1 VYFARLF
8 TTLVEMKRHYCTYF
22 DHVYL
27 DRGLAMIRSLRRV
40 DPDGS
45 ISVLCLTPAVHR
57 VLSGLGEP
65 GVTLIV
71 LEEFEQENPDLLAAK
86 ESRCLRDYYYTLTA
100 SLVCSVLQGARPDD
114 VVTYLDADLMFYSD
128 PGPIYEAMAG
138 ASVGL
143 IGHRWHWWTRRLRKY
158 GRFNVGW
165 VSFRADATGTEAA
178 RWWRDRCIE
187 WCYGCV
193 DGDLFADQ
201 KYLDHI
207 HARFPNV
214 VEITHPGTN
223 VGPWNICREDI
234 RRAANGSI
242 VVGSGFSLIFFHFS
256 GLKEMSPGVW
266 LGSLPSYLGPFSSVV
281 RTDLYEPYIGL
292 LGDIR
297 KELGGLPAD
306 PPPVLSVSVPPR
318 LWRRLL
324 APLIRRG
331 HRWAGHYF
339 QA

>member
-1 VYFARLF
+1 
-8 TTLVEMKRHYCTYF
+8 MKRRYCTYF

-40 DPDGS
+40 DPEGS

-65 GVTLIV
+65 GVTLIP
-71 LEEFEQENPDLLAAK
+71 LEEFERENPDLLAAK
-86 ESRCLRDYYYTLTA
+86 ETRCLRDYYFTLTG
-100 SLVCSVLQGARPDD
+100 SLVYALLREAHPDE

-128 PGPIYEAMAG
+128 PTPIHEAMMG
-138 ASVGL
+138 ASVGV
-143 IGHRWHWWTRRLRKY
+143 IGHRWHWWTRRLLKY

-165 VSFRADATGTEAA
+165 VSFRADAVGMEAA

-207 HARFPNV
+207 FARFPNV
-214 VEITHPGTN
+214 VEIAHPGTN
-223 VGPWNICREDI
+223 VGPWNICRERI
-234 RRAANGSI
+234 RRAADGSI
-242 VVGSGFSLIFFHFS
+242 IVGDNHALIFVHFS
-256 GLKEMSPGVW
+256 GLKEVGPGVW
-266 LGSLPSYLGPFSSVV
+266 LGSLPSYFAPFSSIV
-281 RTDLYEPYIGL
+281 RSDLYEPYIRV

-297 KELGGLPAD
+297 KELGGLPSE
-306 PPPVLSVSVPPR
+306 PPPMLSISVRPR

-324 APLIRRG
+324 APLMRQA

-339 QA
+339 HS

>member
-1 VYFARLF
+1 
-8 TTLVEMKRHYCTYF
+8 MKRRYCTYF

-45 ISVLCLTPAVHR
+45 ISVLCLTSAVHR
-57 VLSGLGEP
+57 VLSGLNEP
-65 GVTLIV
+65 GVTLIR
-71 LEEFEQENPDLLAAK
+71 LEDFERENPDLLAVK
-86 ESRCLRDYYYTLTA
+86 ETRCLRDYYFTLTG
-100 SLVCSVLQGARPDD
+100 SLVCSVLRNAGPGDI
-114 VVTYLDADLMFYSD
+114 VTYLDADLMFYSS
-128 PGPIYEAMAG
+128 PTPIYEAMNG

-143 IGHRWHWWTRRLRKY
+143 IGHRWHWWTRRLQKY

-165 VSFRADATGTEAA
+165 VSFRADAIGTEAA
-178 RWWRDRCIE
+178 RWWRNSCIE

-223 VGPWNICREDI
+223 VGPWNICREEI
-234 RRAANGSI
+234 RRTANGSI
-242 VVGSGFSLIFFHFS
+242 VVGDDFPLIFFHFS
-256 GLKEMSPGVW
+256 GLKQIRPGVW
-266 LGSLPSYLGPFSSVV
+266 LGSLPSYLGPFSPIV
-281 RTDLYEPYIGL
+281 RTDLYKPYIGL

-306 PPPVLSVSVPPR
+306 PPPVLSAFVPPR
-318 LWRRLL
+318 VWRRLL
-324 APLIRRG
+324 APLIHHG

-339 QA
+339 HT